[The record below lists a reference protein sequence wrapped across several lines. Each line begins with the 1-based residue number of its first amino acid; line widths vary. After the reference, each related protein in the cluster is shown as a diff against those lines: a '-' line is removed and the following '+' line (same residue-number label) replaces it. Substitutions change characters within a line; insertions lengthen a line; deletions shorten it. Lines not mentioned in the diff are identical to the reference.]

1 MTGQLVKPNRIRR
14 NRRDL
19 RPLSLD
25 LSGLKFGFEFEFEFE
40 PGSRELRSGA
50 HEAGCDVIQ

>member
-1 MTGQLVKPNRIRR
+1 MTGQLVKPNRI
-14 NRRDL
+14 RRDL